1 MVRFKLQGVTLNT
14 KETMIFPLV
23 KYIQPIWYYN
33 LVPKADVF
41 STFIHHPDANR
52 IEDDSLCLDHQY
64 ETDRAKYL
72 DIGYRYWWKGGMNTI
87 DRKGLNQFNEDFQTP
102 FTLKDQYIFIRK
114 YWKPQWVNYVFFR
127 RLLAFKNP
135 LKEFRAFNAT
145 QHIKHSILHDSPLE
159 FIGYKRFESK
169 LIEIG
174 AKVSV
179 IIPTLNRYEYLQDV
193 LRDLE
198 KQEFK
203 NFDVI
208 VVDQSE
214 KFDPSFYE
222 QFKLKIEVIHQQ
234 EKLLWTARNRAVKLT
249 DSEFLLFFDDDSRVE
264 PDWISQHLKCL
275 DYFDAQISA
284 GVSISKIGAKVP
296 KSYSYFRW
304 ADQFDS
310 GNAMV
315 RRSVFE
321 QIGLF
326 DLQFNKQRMGDGE
339 FGLRA
344 YSLGVKSV
352 SNPYAKRLHL
362 KVSSGGLRDMG
373 SWDGFRPK
381 KWFAPKPIPSVIYF
395 YKKYFPGDFVREGVI
410 LGVSMSN
417 VKFHH
422 KSSKAIILFSLV
434 LSIILLPKLLI
445 QVARAYNQANRMLRE
460 GDQIESLSIRE

>member
-1 MVRFKLQGVTLNT
+1 LNT
-14 KETMIFPLV
+14 KKTIMFPIV

-33 LVPKADVF
+33 LLPKADEF
-41 STFIHHPDANR
+41 STFIHHPTANR
-52 IEDDSLCLDHQY
+52 IDDSLCLDHQY
-64 ETDRAKYL
+64 ETDRARYL

-87 DRKGLNQFNEDFQTP
+87 DRKGLKQFNEDFQTAI
-102 FTLKDQYIFIRK
+102 TLKDQYIFIRK

-135 LKEFRAFNAT
+135 YREFKAFNAT
-145 QHIKHSILHDSPLE
+145 KHIKHSVLHNSPLE
-159 FIGYKRFESK
+159 LRGYKSFESTLVK
-169 LIEIG
+169 AG
-174 AKVSV
+174 VKVSV
-179 IIPTLNRYEYLQDV
+179 IIPTLNRYEYLKDV
-193 LRDLE
+193 LSDLE
-198 KQEFK
+198 KQDFK

-208 VVDQSE
+208 VVDQSDE
-214 KFDPSFYE
+214 FNASFYE
-222 QFKLKIEVIHQQ
+222 HFKLKIEVIHQQ
-234 EKLLWTARNRAVKLT
+234 EKLLWTARNRAVKLS
-249 DSEFLLFFDDDSRVE
+249 DAEFFLFFDDDSRVD

-296 KSYSYFRW
+296 ESYSYFRW

-326 DLQFNKQRMGDGE
+326 DLQFNKQRLGDGE
-339 FGLRA
+339 FGIRA
-344 YSLGVKSV
+344 YMSGFMSV

-362 KVSSGGLRDMG
+362 KVPSGGLREMG

-381 KWFAPKPIPSVIYF
+381 KIFAPKPIPSVIYF
-395 YKKYFPGDFVREGVI
+395 YKKYFSKDFAREGVI

-422 KSSKAIILFSLV
+422 KSSKTMMVFSL
-434 LSIILLPKLLI
+434 LLTLFLLPKLLI
-445 QVARAYNQANRMLRE
+445 QVARAYNEANKMLRL
-460 GDQIESLSIRE
+460 GDQIEYLAAGSKKTIG

>member
-1 MVRFKLQGVTLNT
+1 MHKYFS
-14 KETMIFPLV
+14 LV
-23 KYIQPIWYYN
+23 KYIQPTWYFN
-33 LVPKADVF
+33 ILPKADVF
-41 STFIHHPDANR
+41 PTFTHYPKTNL
-52 IEDDSLCLDHQY
+52 IEDETLCLDQNY

-72 DIGYRYWWKGGMNTI
+72 DIGYRYWWMGGMNTI
-87 DRKGLNQFNEDFQTP
+87 DLRGLKQFNEDFQTP
-102 FTLKDQYIFIRK
+102 VTLKDQYIFIRK
-114 YWKPQWVNYVFFR
+114 HWKPQWVKYVFFR

-135 LKEFRAFNAT
+135 YREFKAYSTTKYVKCLDLYSNPLKFE
-145 QHIKHSILHDSPLE
+145 
-159 FIGYKRFESK
+159 GYEKFESNLVK
-169 LIEIG
+169 AG
-174 AKVSV
+174 VKVSV

-193 LRDLE
+193 LLDLE

-208 VVDQSE
+208 VIDQSDN
-214 KFDPSFYE
+214 FNAAFYE
-222 QFKLKIEVIHQQ
+222 KFKLKIEVIHQQ
-234 EKLLWTARNRAVKLT
+234 EKLLWTARNRSVKFT

-264 PDWISQHLKCL
+264 PDWISEHLKCL
-275 DYFDAQISA
+275 DYFEAQISA

-339 FGLRA
+339 FGMRA
-344 YSLGVKSV
+344 YMAGVRSV
-352 SNPYAKRLHL
+352 SNPNAKRLHL

-395 YKKYFPGDFVREGVI
+395 YKKYFPNDFVREGVI
-410 LGVSMSN
+410 LGVAMSN

-422 KSSKAIILFSLV
+422 KSSKSMISFSVL

-445 QVARAYNQANRMLRE
+445 QVARAYSKANKMLQK
-460 GDQIESLSIRE
+460 GDQIEYLSIGKDQSAS

>member
-1 MVRFKLQGVTLNT
+1 M
-14 KETMIFPLV
+14 KEYFSLI
-23 KYIQPIWYYN
+23 KYIQPIWYFN
-33 LVPKADVF
+33 LLPKVDVYPT
-41 STFIHHPDANR
+41 SIHHPKANR
-52 IEDDSLCLDHQY
+52 IEDDSLGLDHNY
-64 ETDRAKYL
+64 ETYRAKYL
-72 DIGYRYWWKGGMNTI
+72 DLGYRYWWKGGMNTI
-87 DRKGLNQFNEDFQTP
+87 DLEGLKQFNEDFKTSL
-102 FTLKDQYIFIRK
+102 TLKDQYIFIRK
-114 YWKPQWVNYVFFR
+114 HWKPHWVNYVFFR
-127 RLLAFKNP
+127 RLLSFKNP
-135 LKEFRAFNAT
+135 YKEFKAFSAT
-145 QHIKHSILHDSPLE
+145 QHIEYLDLYSNPSKFD
-159 FIGYKRFESK
+159 GYKKFESNLVK
-169 LIEIG
+169 SG
-174 AKVSV
+174 VKVSV

-193 LRDLE
+193 LFDLE

-208 VVDQSE
+208 VIDQSDNFDATFYE
-214 KFDPSFYE
+214 KFN
-222 QFKLKIEVIHQQ
+222 LKIEVIHQR
-234 EKLLWTARNRAVKLT
+234 EKLLWTARNRAVKFT

-264 PDWISQHLKCL
+264 PDWISEHLKCL

-339 FGLRA
+339 FGMRA
-344 YSLGVKSV
+344 YISGVRSV
-352 SNPYAKRLHL
+352 SNPNAKRLHL

-395 YKKYFPGDFVREGVI
+395 YKKYFPKDFVREGVI
-410 LGVSMSN
+410 LGVAMSN

-422 KSSKAIILFSLV
+422 KSSKSMISFSV
-434 LSIILLPKLLI
+434 LLTIILLPKLLI
-445 QVARAYNQANRMLRE
+445 QVARAYTMANKMLRN
-460 GDQIESLSIRE
+460 GDQIEYLPIGNGKPIG

>member
-1 MVRFKLQGVTLNT
+1 M
-14 KETMIFPLV
+14 MFPIV

-33 LVPKADVF
+33 LLPKADEF
-41 STFIHHPDANR
+41 STFIHHPTANR
-52 IEDDSLCLDHQY
+52 IEGDSLCLDHQY

-87 DRKGLNQFNEDFQTP
+87 DRKGMDQFNEDFQTP
-102 FTLKDQYIFIRK
+102 LTLKDQYIFIRK
-114 YWKPQWVNYVFFR
+114 HWKPQWANYVFLR
-127 RLLAFKNP
+127 RLLAFRNP
-135 LKEFRAFNAT
+135 LREFKAFRAT
-145 QHIKHSILHDSPLE
+145 KHIEYLDLCSNPLP
-159 FIGYKRFESK
+159 FSGYEKFESNLVK
-169 LIEIG
+169 TG
-174 AKVSV
+174 PRVSV

-193 LRDLE
+193 LFDLE
-198 KQEFK
+198 KQDFR

-208 VVDQSE
+208 VIDQSDQ
-214 KFDPSFYE
+214 FDASFYE
-222 QFKLKIEVIHQQ
+222 KFKLVIKVIYQQ
-234 EKLLWTARNRAVKLT
+234 EKLLWTARNRAVRVT

-339 FGLRA
+339 FGIRA
-344 YSLGVKSV
+344 YMSGFKSV

-362 KVSSGGLRDMG
+362 KVPSGGLREMG

-381 KWFAPKPIPSVIYF
+381 KMFAPKPIPSVIYF
-395 YKKYFPGDFVREGVI
+395 YKKYFPKDFAREGVI

-422 KSSKAIILFSLV
+422 KSSKAMMLFSL
-434 LSIILLPKLLI
+434 LLTLFLLPKLLI
-445 QVARAYNQANRMLRE
+445 QVGRAYNEANKMLRH
-460 GDQIESLSIRE
+460 GDQIEYLSA

>member
-1 MVRFKLQGVTLNT
+1 M
-14 KETMIFPLV
+14 KEYFSLI
-23 KYIQPIWYYN
+23 KYIQPIWYFN
-33 LVPKADVF
+33 LLPKADVYP
-41 STFIHHPDANR
+41 TCIHHPKANR
-52 IEDDSLCLDHQY
+52 IEDDSLGLDHNY
-64 ETDRAKYL
+64 ETERAKYL
-72 DIGYRYWWKGGMNTI
+72 DLGYRYWWKGGMNTI
-87 DRKGLNQFNEDFQTP
+87 DLRGLKQFDEDLQARL
-102 FTLKDQYIFIRK
+102 TLKDQYIFIRK
-114 YWKPQWVNYVFFR
+114 HWKPQWAKYVFFR

-135 LKEFRAFNAT
+135 YREFKAFSAT
-145 QHIKHSILHDSPLE
+145 QHIEYLDLYSNPLK
-159 FIGYKRFESK
+159 FDGYKKFESN
-169 LIEIG
+169 LVISG
-174 AKVSV
+174 VNVSV

-193 LRDLE
+193 LFDLE

-208 VVDQSE
+208 VIDQSDN
-214 KFDPSFYE
+214 FDASFYE
-222 QFKLKIEVIHQQ
+222 KFNLKIEVIHQQ
-234 EKLLWTARNRAVKLT
+234 EKLLWTARNRAVKFT

-264 PDWISQHLKCL
+264 PDWISEHLKCL

-339 FGLRA
+339 FGIRA
-344 YSLGVKSV
+344 YMAGVRSV
-352 SNPYAKRLHL
+352 SNPNAKRLHL

-395 YKKYFPGDFVREGVI
+395 YKKYFPIDFAREGVI
-410 LGVSMSN
+410 LGVVMSN

-422 KSSKAIILFSLV
+422 KSSKSMISFSV
-434 LSIILLPKLLI
+434 LLTIILLPKLLI
-445 QVARAYNQANRMLRE
+445 QVARAYKEANKMLRK
-460 GDQIESLSIRE
+460 GDQIEYLSIGIGKTNRLVDATP

>member
-1 MVRFKLQGVTLNT
+1 M
-14 KETMIFPLV
+14 MFPLA
-23 KYIQPIWYYN
+23 KYIQPIWYFN
-33 LVPKADVF
+33 LLPNADVF
-41 STFIHHPDANR
+41 PTFIHHSKANR
-52 IEDDSLCLDHQY
+52 IEDHILCLDDQY

-87 DRKGLNQFNEDFQTP
+87 DLKGLKQFTDDFQAP
-102 FTLKDQYIFIRK
+102 LTLKDQYIFIRK
-114 YWKPQWVNYVFFR
+114 HWNPQWANYVFFR

-135 LKEFRAFNAT
+135 FKEFKAYRET
-145 QHIKHSILHDSPLE
+145 QHIECVDLYSNPLQFKE
-159 FIGYKRFESK
+159 YKKFESNLVK
-169 LIEIG
+169 AG
-174 AKVSV
+174 VKVSV
-179 IIPTLNRYEYLQDV
+179 IIPTLNRYEYLKDV
-193 LRDLE
+193 LSDLE
-198 KQEFK
+198 KQEFN

-208 VVDQSE
+208 VIDQSDN
-214 KFDPSFYE
+214 FDASFYE
-222 QFKLKIEVIHQQ
+222 KFKLKIEVIHQQ
-234 EKLLWTARNRAVKLT
+234 EKLLWTARNRAVKVT

-275 DYFDAQISA
+275 DYFEAQISA
-284 GVSISKIGAKVP
+284 GVSISKVGAKVP
-296 KSYSYFRW
+296 ESYSYFRW

-339 FGLRA
+339 FGIRA
-344 YSLGVKSV
+344 YMSGVKSV
-352 SNPYAKRLHL
+352 SNPYAQRLHL

-395 YKKYFPGDFVREGVI
+395 YKKYFPKDFVREGVI
-410 LGVSMSN
+410 LGVAMSN

-422 KSSKAIILFSLV
+422 KSSKFMVSLSLL

-445 QVARAYNQANRMLRE
+445 QVARAYHKANNMIRN
-460 GDQIESLSIRE
+460 GDQIEYLSLENRNTNLNASI

>member
-1 MVRFKLQGVTLNT
+1 MGQ
-14 KETMIFPLV
+14 
-23 KYIQPIWYYN
+23 
-33 LVPKADVF
+33 
-41 STFIHHPDANR
+41 
-52 IEDDSLCLDHQY
+52 LCFL
-64 ETDRAKYL
+64 
-72 DIGYRYWWKGGMNTI
+72 
-87 DRKGLNQFNEDFQTP
+87 
-102 FTLKDQYIFIRK
+102 
-114 YWKPQWVNYVFFR
+114 R

-135 LKEFRAFNAT
+135 YKEFKAFRAT
-145 QHIKHSILHDSPLE
+145 QHIPCLDLYSNPLKFE
-159 FIGYKRFESK
+159 GYKKFESNLVK
-169 LIEIG
+169 AG
-174 AKVSV
+174 VKVSV

-193 LRDLE
+193 LFDLE

-208 VVDQSE
+208 VIDQSDN
-214 KFDPSFYE
+214 FDASFYE
-222 QFKLKIEVIHQQ
+222 KFKLEIKVIHQQ
-234 EKLLWTARNRAVKLT
+234 EKLLWTARNRAVKFT

-264 PDWISQHLKCL
+264 PDWISEHLKCL

-339 FGLRA
+339 FGMRA
-344 YSLGVKSV
+344 YMSGVRSV

-395 YKKYFPGDFVREGVI
+395 YKKYFPKDFVREGVI
-410 LGVSMSN
+410 LGVAMSN

-422 KSSKAIILFSLV
+422 KSSKVMMSFSVLLSVIIS
-434 LSIILLPKLLI
+434 S
-445 QVARAYNQANRMLRE
+445 A
-460 GDQIESLSIRE
+460 